1 MAFHLHFRLL
11 LALIGVETSLFSALA
26 AEPCSFNS
34 VELTE
39 TTGVNSGLLSANSF
53 LDSNRGMSIA
63 LRETI
68 PLLLG
73 Y

>member
-1 MAFHLHFRLL
+1 MAFHLHFWLP
-11 LALIGVETSLFSALA
+11 LALIGVEASLFSALA
-26 AEPCSFNS
+26 AQPCYFNS
-34 VELTE
+34 AELAE
-39 TTGVNSGLLSANSF
+39 TTGVDSGFLSANSF

-68 PLLLG
+68 PLLIG